1 MFLLSHTSQDDLV
14 EVTLYAHKVPF
25 WWQEHTKGSEDWFS
39 LKTHFSYAPP
49 PSSSSS
55 SITARN
61 VTDVFARAPTCKESQ
76 WLEKMRVYKPVRTG
90 HHVWTTER
98 RFITWPFGDLKRDQ
112 FVIIECSIGRRSVAS
127 SESHWIGWL
136 HSSHNS
142 MSDFPYVIMMVRIFF
157 YTLLQNEGT
166 GKTLGMEGSGDDYGF
181 CLRITL
187 ARFQKICLRMGTLQ
201 EGFRRRGTND
211 NGMAERTASVPLGT
225 HWNIFSFS
233 YTRRIHF

>member
-1 MFLLSHTSQDDLV
+1 
-14 EVTLYAHKVPF
+14 
-25 WWQEHTKGSEDWFS
+25 
-39 LKTHFSYAPP
+39 
-49 PSSSSS
+49 
-55 SITARN
+55 
-61 VTDVFARAPTCKESQ
+61 
-76 WLEKMRVYKPVRTG
+76 
-90 HHVWTTER
+90 
-98 RFITWPFGDLKRDQ
+98 
-112 FVIIECSIGRRSVAS
+112 
-127 SESHWIGWL
+127 
-136 HSSHNS
+136 

-225 HWNIFSFS
+225 H
-233 YTRRIHF
+233 

>member
-1 MFLLSHTSQDDLV
+1 MNSTFVLCVKSVAKLYLQQAQQMQSLPMNTCFYCLHTSQDDLA

-39 LKTHFSYAPP
+39 LKTHFSYPP
-49 PSSSSS
+49 PHPLSSSSS

-61 VTDVFARAPTCKESQ
+61 VTDVFARAATSKESQ

-112 FVIIECSIGRRSVAS
+112 FVIIECSIGRRSVAG

-142 MSDFPYVIMMVRIFF
+142 MSDFPYVIMTVRIFF
-157 YTLLQNEGT
+157 
-166 GKTLGMEGSGDDYGF
+166 F
-181 CLRITL
+181 
-187 ARFQKICLRMGTLQ
+187 
-201 EGFRRRGTND
+201 
-211 NGMAERTASVPLGT
+211 
-225 HWNIFSFS
+225 
-233 YTRRIHF
+233 